1 MRRLILLNRIFSAR
15 FTRRFNPLSIMMA
28 CAFLSLSGLASCSA
42 PPKNLVKP
50 GPPIRGLSLNGGYD
64 CIHFGYMKLRQ
75 SGNTVRGTFEGVR
88 RNGDNGTLVGKIEG
102 DIVWLD
108 WVQPGNIEQALLPT
122 KGKGYWRISQRG
134 ARLEG
139 KWGYDESRDD
149 GGLWVA
155 DRSEFSE

>member
-1 MRRLILLNRIFSAR
+1 MLSHTFSANFAHR
-15 FTRRFNPLSIMMA
+15 LKSCSFMFILITASV
-28 CAFLSLSGLASCSA
+28 SGFIGCSA
-42 PPKNLVKP
+42 PPKNLIKP
-50 GPPIRGLSLNGGYD
+50 GPPVVGLNLSGGYD
-64 CIHFGYMKLRQ
+64 CIHFGYMKLRHT
-75 SGNTVRGTFEGVR
+75 GNTVRGTFEGVR

-108 WVQPGNIEQALLPT
+108 WVQPGDIEQALLPT

-134 ARLEG
+134 AHIEG